1 MPPKK
6 TTVAD
11 HLVKALDFSGRTQRE
26 IAEEIGYQKSNI
38 ISMMRAGQTKVPIE
52 KIPPM
57 AKALGVDPVL
67 FVRIALQEYLP
78 TVWETMST
86 TFGENITEQ
95 ERRFLEILREADPN
109 GEIAIDTT
117 LKVKIADELLG
128 ARLR

>member
-57 AKALGVDPVL
+57 ARALGVDPVL

-117 LKVKIADELLG
+117 LKVKISDELRG

>member
-6 TTVAD
+6 TTVAE
-11 HLVKALDFSGRTQRE
+11 HLVKALEFSGRTQRE

-78 TVWETMST
+78 AVWETMTT
-86 TFGENITEQ
+86 TFGESLTEQ

-117 LKVKIADELLG
+117 LQVRIADELRG
-128 ARLR
+128 ARPR